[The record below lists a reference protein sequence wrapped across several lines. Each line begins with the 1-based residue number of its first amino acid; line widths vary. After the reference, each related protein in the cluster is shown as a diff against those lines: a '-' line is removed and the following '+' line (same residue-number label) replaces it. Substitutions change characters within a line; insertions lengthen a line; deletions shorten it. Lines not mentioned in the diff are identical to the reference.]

1 MSGKRSYRLGKR
13 QASVDATKRRI
24 LAAAAVAYS
33 EYGIEG
39 TSMQEVARRAE
50 VAPGTVLYH
59 FPTPESLAE
68 AVVDSW
74 LESMDPPRPD
84 IIDPSQPLGG
94 RVTTLVVELY
104 ALYERTDQLYRIYQK
119 SPDHPVLARAAAW
132 WDENVAAM
140 VALAL
145 DDRMADEEAVRVV
158 SAIINPGY
166 RGILVMSGID
176 SDRAAEIA
184 GAMAVFWLEGG
195 GVTEVSDRFER
206 EESSDAESH
215 RDR

>member
-24 LAAAAVAYS
+24 LAAATAAYS

-39 TSMQEVARRAE
+39 TSMQEVARRAD

-68 AVVDSW
+68 TVVDSW
-74 LESMDPPRPD
+74 LESMDPPRPEL
-84 IIDPSQPLGG
+84 IDPRQPLGG
-94 RVTTLVVELY
+94 RVATLVAELY
-104 ALYERTDQLYRIYQK
+104 ALYERTDKLYRIYQK

-140 VALAL
+140 VARAL
-145 DDRMADEEAVRVV
+145 DDRMADEEAVKVV
-158 SAIINPGY
+158 SATINPGY
-166 RGILVMSGID
+166 RGILLMSGFD
-176 SDRAAEIA
+176 PDRAAEVA
-184 GAMAVFWLEGG
+184 AAMAVSWLEGG
-195 GVTEVSDRFER
+195 GGTAASDRFER